1 LVKALGKGL
10 PLKDQQEQIT
20 YLIYT
25 KNMKNFKYFF
35 LSLIIF
41 SCVSNSESVTEESK
55 RIDSLQSVLS
65 SKDQAINSLEFQKL
79 NDDSIVNLY
88 ALYIQKIKDN
98 INEINK
104 QELIINNKKNNPDFI
119 ETDTTDIIKSIKILS
134 KKLQENESMILALNN
149 AVKQEKNKN
158 SQFSSKVTD
167 LGEEIAQSNREVY
180 YLKEE
185 LNNMNAS
192 FESIFKKYN
201 LQNKKISDLNQKL
214 NEVAYVIGSKSELL
228 DNGVLTKSGGLIGI
242 GKTRKLN
249 SDLNTDY
256 FTYVSKYKLSNIS
269 LGYKTVRLMTSH
281 PAISYKLS
289 NSNEIIDSLIIIN
302 HDDFWRNSKFLVI
315 EVK

>member
-1 LVKALGKGL
+1 
-10 PLKDQQEQIT
+10 
-20 YLIYT
+20 
-25 KNMKNFKYFF
+25 MKNFKYFF
-35 LSLIIF
+35 LSLTMF
-41 SCVSNSESVTEESK
+41 SCVSNSESVSEESR

-104 QELIINNKKNNPDFI
+104 QELIINNKKNNSDFI
-119 ETDTTDIIKSIKILS
+119 EEDTTDIIKSIKILS

-149 AVKQEKNKN
+149 AVKQEKDKN
-158 SQFSSKVTD
+158 SQFSSQVTD
-167 LGEEIAQSNREVY
+167 LREEIAQSNREVY

-185 LNNMNAS
+185 LNSMNAS
-192 FESIFKKYN
+192 FEAIFKKYN

-228 DNGVLTKSGGLIGI
+228 GNGVLTKSGGLIGI

-256 FTYVSKYKLSNIS
+256 FTYVSKYKLPNIP
-269 LGYKTVRLMTSH
+269 LGYKTVRLMTAH
-281 PAISYKLS
+281 PASSYRLS
-289 NSNEIIDSLIIIN
+289 SSNEIIDSLIIIN
-302 HDDFWRNSKFLVI
+302 QDDFWRNSKFLVV

>member
-1 LVKALGKGL
+1 
-10 PLKDQQEQIT
+10 
-20 YLIYT
+20 
-25 KNMKNFKYFF
+25 M
-35 LSLIIF
+35 F
-41 SCVSNSESVTEESK
+41 SCVSNSESVTEESR

-104 QELIINNKKNNPDFI
+104 QELIINNKKNNSDFI
-119 ETDTTDIIKSIKILS
+119 EKDTTDIIKSIKILS

-149 AVKQEKNKN
+149 AVKQEKDKN
-158 SQFSSKVTD
+158 SQFSSQVTD
-167 LGEEIAQSNREVY
+167 LREEIAQSNREVY

-185 LNNMNAS
+185 LNSMNAS
-192 FESIFKKYN
+192 FEAIFKKYN

-228 DNGVLTKSGGLIGI
+228 DNDVLTKSGGLIGI

-256 FTYVSKYKLSNIS
+256 FTYVSKYKLPNIP
-269 LGYKTVRLMTSH
+269 LGYKTVRLMTAH
-281 PAISYKLS
+281 PASSYRLS
-289 NSNEIIDSLIIIN
+289 SSNEIIDSLIIIN
-302 HDDFWRNSKFLVI
+302 KEDFWRNSKFLVV

>member
-1 LVKALGKGL
+1 
-10 PLKDQQEQIT
+10 
-20 YLIYT
+20 
-25 KNMKNFKYFF
+25 MKNFKYFF
-35 LSLIIF
+35 LSLITI
-41 SCVSNSESVTEESK
+41 SCVSNSETVSEESR

-88 ALYIQKIKDN
+88 ALYIKKIKDN

-119 ETDTTDIIKSIKILS
+119 EKDTTDIIKSIKILS

-149 AVKQEKNKN
+149 AVKLEKDKN
-158 SQFSSKVTD
+158 SQFVSKVTD
-167 LGEEIAQSNREVY
+167 LREEIAQSNREVY

-185 LNNMNAS
+185 LNSMNAS
-192 FESIFKKYN
+192 FEAIFKKYN
-201 LQNKKISDLNQKL
+201 LQNKKISNLNQKL

-256 FTYVSKYKLSNIS
+256 FTYVSKYKFQNIP
-269 LGYKTVRLMTSH
+269 LGYKTVRLMTAH
-281 PAISYKLS
+281 PTSSYRLS
-289 NSNEIIDSLIIIN
+289 TSNEIIDSLIIIN
-302 HDDFWRNSKFLVI
+302 QDDFWRNSKFLVV

>member
-1 LVKALGKGL
+1 
-10 PLKDQQEQIT
+10 
-20 YLIYT
+20 
-25 KNMKNFKYFF
+25 MKNLKYFF
-35 LSLIIF
+35 LSLITI
-41 SCVSNSESVTEESK
+41 SCVSNSETVSEESR

-65 SKDQAINSLEFQKL
+65 SKDQAIDSLEFQKL

-119 ETDTTDIIKSIKILS
+119 EKDTTDIIKSIKILS

-149 AVKQEKNKN
+149 AVKLEKDKN
-158 SQFSSKVTD
+158 SQFVSKVTD
-167 LGEEIAQSNREVY
+167 LREEIAQSNREVY

-185 LNNMNAS
+185 LNSMNAS
-192 FESIFKKYN
+192 FKVIFKKYN

-242 GKTRKLN
+242 GNTRKLN

-256 FTYVSKYKLSNIS
+256 FTYVSKYKFQNIP
-269 LGYKTVRLMTSH
+269 LGYKTVRLMTAH
-281 PAISYKLS
+281 PTSSYRLS
-289 NSNEIIDSLIIIN
+289 TSNEITDSLIIIN
-302 HDDFWRNSKFLVI
+302 QDDFWRNSKFLVV

>member
-1 LVKALGKGL
+1 
-10 PLKDQQEQIT
+10 
-20 YLIYT
+20 
-25 KNMKNFKYFF
+25 MKNFKYFF
-35 LSLIIF
+35 LSLITI
-41 SCVSNSESVTEESK
+41 SCVSNSETVSEESR

-119 ETDTTDIIKSIKILS
+119 EKDTTDIIKSIKILS

-149 AVKQEKNKN
+149 AVKLEKDKN
-158 SQFSSKVTD
+158 SQFVSKVTD
-167 LGEEIAQSNREVY
+167 LREEIAQSNREVY
-180 YLKEE
+180 FLKEE
-185 LNNMNAS
+185 LNSMNAS
-192 FESIFKKYN
+192 FEAIFKKYN

-256 FTYVSKYKLSNIS
+256 FTYVSKYKFQNIP
-269 LGYKTVRLMTSH
+269 LGYKTVRLMTAH
-281 PAISYKLS
+281 PTSSYRLS
-289 NSNEIIDSLIIIN
+289 TSNEIIDSLIIIN
-302 HDDFWRNSKFLVI
+302 QDDFWRNSKFLVV

>member
-1 LVKALGKGL
+1 
-10 PLKDQQEQIT
+10 
-20 YLIYT
+20 
-25 KNMKNFKYFF
+25 MKNFKYFF
-35 LSLIIF
+35 LSLITI
-41 SCVSNSESVTEESK
+41 SCVSNSESVSEESK

-119 ETDTTDIIKSIKILS
+119 EKDTTDIIKSIKILS

-149 AVKQEKNKN
+149 AVKLEKDKN
-158 SQFSSKVTD
+158 SQFASKVAD
-167 LGEEIAQSNREVY
+167 LRGEIAQSNREVY
-180 YLKEE
+180 FLKEE
-185 LNNMNAS
+185 LNSMNAS
-192 FESIFKKYN
+192 FEAIFKKYN

-242 GKTRKLN
+242 GKSRKLN

-256 FTYVSKYKLSNIS
+256 FTYVSKYKFQNIS
-269 LGYKTVRLMTSH
+269 LGYKTVRLMTAH
-281 PAISYKLS
+281 PSSSYRLS
-289 NSNEIIDSLIIIN
+289 NVNEIIDSLIIIN
-302 HDDFWRNSKFLVI
+302 QDDFWRNSKFLVV

>member
-1 LVKALGKGL
+1 
-10 PLKDQQEQIT
+10 
-20 YLIYT
+20 
-25 KNMKNFKYFF
+25 MKNFKYFF
-35 LSLIIF
+35 LSLITI
-41 SCVSNSESVTEESK
+41 SCVSNSETVSEESR

-119 ETDTTDIIKSIKILS
+119 EKDTTDIIKSIKILT

-149 AVKQEKNKN
+149 AVKLEKDKN
-158 SQFSSKVTD
+158 SQFVSKVTD
-167 LGEEIAQSNREVY
+167 LREEIAQSNREVY

-185 LNNMNAS
+185 LNSMNAS
-192 FESIFKKYN
+192 FEAIFKKYN

-228 DNGVLTKSGGLIGI
+228 DNGVLTKTGGLIGI

-256 FTYVSKYKLSNIS
+256 FTYVSKYKFQNIP
-269 LGYKTVRLMTSH
+269 LGYKTVRLMTAH
-281 PAISYKLS
+281 PTSSYRLS
-289 NSNEIIDSLIIIN
+289 TSNEIIDSLIIIN
-302 HDDFWRNSKFLVI
+302 QDDFWRNSKFLVV

>member
-1 LVKALGKGL
+1 
-10 PLKDQQEQIT
+10 
-20 YLIYT
+20 
-25 KNMKNFKYFF
+25 MKNLKYFF
-35 LSLIIF
+35 LSLITI
-41 SCVSNSESVTEESK
+41 SCVSNSESVSEESR

-65 SKDQAINSLEFQKL
+65 SKDQAIDSLEFQKL

-119 ETDTTDIIKSIKILS
+119 EKDTTDIIKSIKILS

-149 AVKQEKNKN
+149 AVKLEKDKN
-158 SQFSSKVTD
+158 SQFVSKVTD
-167 LGEEIAQSNREVY
+167 LREEIAQSNREVY

-185 LNNMNAS
+185 LNSMNAS
-192 FESIFKKYN
+192 FEAIFKKYN

-256 FTYVSKYKLSNIS
+256 FTYVSKYKFQNIP
-269 LGYKTVRLMTSH
+269 LGYKTVRLMTAH
-281 PAISYKLS
+281 PTSSYRLS
-289 NSNEIIDSLIIIN
+289 TSNEITDSLIIIN
-302 HDDFWRNSKFLVI
+302 QDDFWRNSKFLVV

>member
-1 LVKALGKGL
+1 
-10 PLKDQQEQIT
+10 
-20 YLIYT
+20 
-25 KNMKNFKYFF
+25 MKNFKYFF
-35 LSLIIF
+35 LSLTIF
-41 SCVSNSESVTEESK
+41 SCASNSESISEESR

-119 ETDTTDIIKSIKILS
+119 NKDTTDIIKSIKILS
-134 KKLQENESMILALNN
+134 KKLQENESMITALNN

-158 SQFSSKVTD
+158 SQFASKVTD
-167 LGEEIAQSNREVY
+167 LKEEIARSNREVY

-185 LNNMNAS
+185 LNSMNAS
-192 FESIFKKYN
+192 FEAIFKKYN

-249 SDLNTDY
+249 SDLNTEY
-256 FTYVSKYKLSNIS
+256 FTYASKYNLLNIT
-269 LGYKTVRLMTSH
+269 LGYKTVRLMTAH
-281 PAISYKLS
+281 PSNSYRLS
-289 NSNEIIDSLIIIN
+289 NVNEIIDSLIIIN
-302 HDDFWRNSKFLVI
+302 QDDFWRNSKFLVI

>member
-1 LVKALGKGL
+1 
-10 PLKDQQEQIT
+10 
-20 YLIYT
+20 
-25 KNMKNFKYFF
+25 MKNLKYFF
-35 LSLIIF
+35 LSLITI
-41 SCVSNSESVTEESK
+41 SCVSNSETVSEESR

-65 SKDQAINSLEFQKL
+65 SKDQAIDSLEFQKL

-119 ETDTTDIIKSIKILS
+119 EKDTNDIIKSIKILS
-134 KKLQENESMILALNN
+134 KKLHENESMILALNN
-149 AVKQEKNKN
+149 AVKLEKDKN
-158 SQFSSKVTD
+158 SQFVSRVID
-167 LGEEIAQSNREVY
+167 LREEIAQSNREVY

-185 LNNMNAS
+185 LNSMNAS
-192 FESIFKKYN
+192 FEAIFKKYN

-256 FTYVSKYKLSNIS
+256 FTYVSKYKFQNIP
-269 LGYKTVRLMTSH
+269 LGYKTVRLMTAH
-281 PAISYKLS
+281 PTSSYRLS
-289 NSNEIIDSLIIIN
+289 TSNEITDSLIIIN
-302 HDDFWRNSKFLVI
+302 QDDFWRNSKFLVV

>member
-1 LVKALGKGL
+1 
-10 PLKDQQEQIT
+10 
-20 YLIYT
+20 
-25 KNMKNFKYFF
+25 MKNLKYFF
-35 LSLIIF
+35 LSLITI
-41 SCVSNSESVTEESK
+41 SCVSNSETVSEESR

-65 SKDQAINSLEFQKL
+65 SKDQAIDSLEFQKL

-119 ETDTTDIIKSIKILS
+119 EKDTNDIIKSIKILS
-134 KKLQENESMILALNN
+134 KKLHENESMILALNN
-149 AVKQEKNKN
+149 AVKLEKDKN
-158 SQFSSKVTD
+158 SQFVSRVID
-167 LGEEIAQSNREVY
+167 LREEIAQSNREVY

-185 LNNMNAS
+185 LNSMNAS
-192 FESIFKKYN
+192 FEAIFKKYN

-242 GKTRKLN
+242 GNTRKLN

-256 FTYVSKYKLSNIS
+256 FTYVSKYKFQNIP
-269 LGYKTVRLMTSH
+269 LGYKTVRLMTAH
-281 PAISYKLS
+281 PTSSYRLS
-289 NSNEIIDSLIIIN
+289 TSNEIIDSLIIIN
-302 HDDFWRNSKFLVI
+302 QDDFWRNSKFLVV

>member
-1 LVKALGKGL
+1 M
-10 PLKDQQEQIT
+10 
-20 YLIYT
+20 
-25 KNMKNFKYFF
+25 NNFKYFF
-35 LSLIIF
+35 LSLITI
-41 SCVSNSESVTEESK
+41 SCVSNSETVSEESR

-65 SKDQAINSLEFQKL
+65 SKDQAISSLEFQKL

-119 ETDTTDIIKSIKILS
+119 EKDTTDIIKSIKILS

-149 AVKQEKNKN
+149 AVKLEKDKN
-158 SQFSSKVTD
+158 SQFVSKVTD
-167 LGEEIAQSNREVY
+167 LREEIAQSNREVY

-185 LNNMNAS
+185 LNSMNAS
-192 FESIFKKYN
+192 FEAIFKKYN

-256 FTYVSKYKLSNIS
+256 FTYVSKYIFQNIP
-269 LGYKTVRLMTSH
+269 LGYKTVRLMTAH
-281 PAISYKLS
+281 PTSSYRLS
-289 NSNEIIDSLIIIN
+289 TSNEIIDSLIIIN
-302 HDDFWRNSKFLVI
+302 QDDFWRNSKFLVV

>member
-1 LVKALGKGL
+1 
-10 PLKDQQEQIT
+10 
-20 YLIYT
+20 
-25 KNMKNFKYFF
+25 MKNFKYFF
-35 LSLIIF
+35 LSLITI
-41 SCVSNSESVTEESK
+41 SCVSNSETVSEESR

-119 ETDTTDIIKSIKILS
+119 EKDTTDIIKSIKILS

-149 AVKQEKNKN
+149 AVKLEKNKN
-158 SQFSSKVTD
+158 SQFVSKVTD
-167 LGEEIAQSNREVY
+167 LREEIAQSNREIY

-185 LNNMNAS
+185 LNSMNAS
-192 FESIFKKYN
+192 FETVFKKYN

-256 FTYVSKYKLSNIS
+256 FTYVSKYEFPYIP
-269 LGYKTVRLMTSH
+269 LGYKTVRIMTAH
-281 PAISYKLS
+281 PTSSYRLS

-302 HDDFWRNSKFLVI
+302 QDDFWRNSKFLVI

>member
-1 LVKALGKGL
+1 
-10 PLKDQQEQIT
+10 
-20 YLIYT
+20 
-25 KNMKNFKYFF
+25 MKNFKYFF
-35 LSLIIF
+35 LSLITI
-41 SCVSNSESVTEESK
+41 SCVSNSETVSEESR

-119 ETDTTDIIKSIKILS
+119 EKDTTDIIKSIKILS

-149 AVKQEKNKN
+149 AVKQEKDKN
-158 SQFSSKVTD
+158 SQFVSKVTD
-167 LGEEIAQSNREVY
+167 LREEIAQSNREVY

-185 LNNMNAS
+185 LNSMNAS
-192 FESIFKKYN
+192 FEAIFKKYN

-256 FTYVSKYKLSNIS
+256 FTYVSKYKFQNIP
-269 LGYKTVRLMTSH
+269 LGYKTVRLMTAH
-281 PAISYKLS
+281 PTNSYRLS
-289 NSNEIIDSLIIIN
+289 TSNEIIDSLIIIN
-302 HDDFWRNSKFLVI
+302 QDDFWRNSKFLVV

>member
-1 LVKALGKGL
+1 
-10 PLKDQQEQIT
+10 
-20 YLIYT
+20 
-25 KNMKNFKYFF
+25 MKNFKYFF
-35 LSLIIF
+35 LLLTIF
-41 SCVSNSESVTEESK
+41 SCASNSESISEESR

-119 ETDTTDIIKSIKILS
+119 NKDTTDIIKSIKILS
-134 KKLQENESMILALNN
+134 KKLQENESMITALNN

-158 SQFSSKVTD
+158 SQFTSKVTD
-167 LGEEIAQSNREVY
+167 LKEEIARSNREVY

-185 LNNMNAS
+185 LNSMNAS
-192 FESIFKKYN
+192 FEAIFKKYN

-214 NEVAYVIGSKSELL
+214 NEVAYVIESKSELL

-256 FTYVSKYKLSNIS
+256 FTYVSKYKFQNIP
-269 LGYKTVRLMTSH
+269 LGYKTVRLMTAH
-281 PAISYKLS
+281 TTNSYRLS
-289 NSNEIIDSLIIIN
+289 TSNEIIDSLIIIN
-302 HDDFWRNSKFLVI
+302 QDDFWRNSKFLVV

>member
-1 LVKALGKGL
+1 M
-10 PLKDQQEQIT
+10 
-20 YLIYT
+20 
-25 KNMKNFKYFF
+25 NNFKYFF
-35 LSLIIF
+35 LSLITI
-41 SCVSNSESVTEESK
+41 SCVSNSETVSEESR

-119 ETDTTDIIKSIKILS
+119 EKDTTDIIKSIKILS

-149 AVKQEKNKN
+149 AVKLEKDKN
-158 SQFSSKVTD
+158 SQFVSKVTD
-167 LGEEIAQSNREVY
+167 LREEIAQSNREVY

-185 LNNMNAS
+185 LNSMNAS
-192 FESIFKKYN
+192 FEAIFKKYN

-256 FTYVSKYKLSNIS
+256 FTYVSKYKFQNIP
-269 LGYKTVRLMTSH
+269 LGYKTVRLMTAH
-281 PAISYKLS
+281 PTSSYRLS
-289 NSNEIIDSLIIIN
+289 TSNEIIDSLIIIN
-302 HDDFWRNSKFLVI
+302 QDDFWRNSKFLVV

>member
-1 LVKALGKGL
+1 M
-10 PLKDQQEQIT
+10 
-20 YLIYT
+20 
-25 KNMKNFKYFF
+25 NNFKYFF
-35 LSLIIF
+35 LSLITI
-41 SCVSNSESVTEESK
+41 SCVSNSETVSEESR

-104 QELIINNKKNNPDFI
+104 QELIINNKKNNLDFI
-119 ETDTTDIIKSIKILS
+119 EKDTTDIIKSIKILS

-149 AVKQEKNKN
+149 AVKLEKDKN
-158 SQFSSKVTD
+158 SQFVSKVTD
-167 LGEEIAQSNREVY
+167 LREEIAQSNREVY

-185 LNNMNAS
+185 LNSMNAS
-192 FESIFKKYN
+192 FEAIFKKYN

-256 FTYVSKYKLSNIS
+256 FTYVSKYKFQNIP
-269 LGYKTVRLMTSH
+269 LGYKTVRLMTAH
-281 PAISYKLS
+281 PTSSYRLS
-289 NSNEIIDSLIIIN
+289 TSNEIIDSLIIIN
-302 HDDFWRNSKFLVI
+302 QDDFWRNSKFLVV

>member
-1 LVKALGKGL
+1 
-10 PLKDQQEQIT
+10 
-20 YLIYT
+20 
-25 KNMKNFKYFF
+25 MKNLKYFF
-35 LSLIIF
+35 LSLITI
-41 SCVSNSESVTEESK
+41 SCVSNSETVSEETR

-119 ETDTTDIIKSIKILS
+119 EKDTTDIIKSIKILS

-149 AVKQEKNKN
+149 AVKLEKDKN
-158 SQFSSKVTD
+158 SQFVSKVTD
-167 LGEEIAQSNREVY
+167 LKEEIAQSNREVY

-185 LNNMNAS
+185 LNSMNAS
-192 FESIFKKYN
+192 FEAIFKKYN

-242 GKTRKLN
+242 GKSRKLN

-256 FTYVSKYKLSNIS
+256 FTYVSKYEFQNIL
-269 LGYKTVRLMTSH
+269 LGYKTVRLMTAH
-281 PAISYKLS
+281 PTSSYRLS

-302 HDDFWRNSKFLVI
+302 QDDFWRNSKFLVV

>member
-1 LVKALGKGL
+1 
-10 PLKDQQEQIT
+10 
-20 YLIYT
+20 
-25 KNMKNFKYFF
+25 MKNFKYFF
-35 LSLIIF
+35 LSLITI
-41 SCVSNSESVTEESK
+41 SCVSNSETVSEESR

-119 ETDTTDIIKSIKILS
+119 EKDTTDIIKSIKILS

-149 AVKQEKNKN
+149 AVKQEKDKN
-158 SQFSSKVTD
+158 SQFVSKVTD
-167 LGEEIAQSNREVY
+167 LREEIAQSNREVY

-185 LNNMNAS
+185 LNSMNAS
-192 FESIFKKYN
+192 FEAIFKKYN

-256 FTYVSKYKLSNIS
+256 FTYVSKYKFQNIP
-269 LGYKTVRLMTSH
+269 LGYKTVRLMTAH
-281 PAISYKLS
+281 PTSSYRLS
-289 NSNEIIDSLIIIN
+289 TSNEIIDSLIIIN
-302 HDDFWRNSKFLVI
+302 QDDFWRNSKFLVV

>member
-1 LVKALGKGL
+1 
-10 PLKDQQEQIT
+10 
-20 YLIYT
+20 
-25 KNMKNFKYFF
+25 MKNFKYFF
-35 LSLIIF
+35 LSLITI
-41 SCVSNSESVTEESK
+41 SCVSNSETVSEESR

-119 ETDTTDIIKSIKILS
+119 EKDTTDIIKSIKILS
-134 KKLQENESMILALNN
+134 KKLHENESMILALNN
-149 AVKQEKNKN
+149 AVKLEKDKN
-158 SQFSSKVTD
+158 SQFVSKVTD
-167 LGEEIAQSNREVY
+167 LREEIAQSNREVY

-185 LNNMNAS
+185 LNSMNAS
-192 FESIFKKYN
+192 FEVIFKKYN

-256 FTYVSKYKLSNIS
+256 FTYVSKYKFQNIP
-269 LGYKTVRLMTSH
+269 LGYKTVRLMTAH
-281 PAISYKLS
+281 PTSSYRLS
-289 NSNEIIDSLIIIN
+289 TSNEIIDSLIIIN
-302 HDDFWRNSKFLVI
+302 QDDFWRNSKFLVV

>member
-1 LVKALGKGL
+1 
-10 PLKDQQEQIT
+10 
-20 YLIYT
+20 
-25 KNMKNFKYFF
+25 MKNFKYFF
-35 LSLIIF
+35 LSLFII
-41 SCVSNSESVTEESK
+41 SCVSNSESVTEESR

-104 QELIINNKKNNPDFI
+104 QELIINNKKNNSDFI
-119 ETDTTDIIKSIKILS
+119 EKDTTDIIKSIKILS

-149 AVKQEKNKN
+149 AVKQEKDKN
-158 SQFSSKVTD
+158 SQFSSQVTD
-167 LGEEIAQSNREVY
+167 LREEIAQSNREVY
-180 YLKEE
+180 FLKEE
-185 LNNMNAS
+185 LNSMNAS

-256 FTYVSKYKLSNIS
+256 FTYVSKYKLPNIP
-269 LGYKTVRLMTSH
+269 LGYKTVRLMTAH
-281 PAISYKLS
+281 PASSYRLS
-289 NSNEIIDSLIIIN
+289 SSNEIIDSLIIIN
-302 HDDFWRNSKFLVI
+302 QDDFWRNSKFLVV

>member
-1 LVKALGKGL
+1 
-10 PLKDQQEQIT
+10 
-20 YLIYT
+20 
-25 KNMKNFKYFF
+25 MKNFKYFF
-35 LSLIIF
+35 LSLTIF
-41 SCVSNSESVTEESK
+41 SCVSNSESVSEESR

-119 ETDTTDIIKSIKILS
+119 NKDTIDIIKSIKILS
-134 KKLQENESMILALNN
+134 KKLQENESMIIALNN
-149 AVKQEKNKN
+149 AVKLEKNKN
-158 SQFSSKVTD
+158 SQFASKVTD
-167 LGEEIAQSNREVY
+167 LKEEIARSNREVY

-185 LNNMNAS
+185 LNSMNAS
-192 FESIFKKYN
+192 FEAIFKKHN

-242 GKTRKLN
+242 GKTRKLS
-249 SDLNTDY
+249 SDLNTEY
-256 FTYVSKYKLSNIS
+256 FTYFSKYNLLKIP

-281 PAISYKLS
+281 PS
-289 NSNEIIDSLIIIN
+289 NSYRLTNINEIIDSLIIIN
-302 HDDFWRNSKFLVI
+302 QDDFWRNSKFLVI

>member
-1 LVKALGKGL
+1 
-10 PLKDQQEQIT
+10 
-20 YLIYT
+20 
-25 KNMKNFKYFF
+25 MKNFKYFF
-35 LSLIIF
+35 LSLITI
-41 SCVSNSESVTEESK
+41 SCVSNSETVSEESR

-119 ETDTTDIIKSIKILS
+119 EKDTTDIIKSIKILS
-134 KKLQENESMILALNN
+134 KKLQENESMILALNK
-149 AVKQEKNKN
+149 AVKLEKDKN
-158 SQFSSKVTD
+158 SQFVSKVTD
-167 LGEEIAQSNREVY
+167 LREEIAQSNREVY

-185 LNNMNAS
+185 LNSMNAS
-192 FESIFKKYN
+192 FEAIFKKYN

-256 FTYVSKYKLSNIS
+256 FTYVSKYKFQNIP
-269 LGYKTVRLMTSH
+269 LGYKTVRLMTAH
-281 PAISYKLS
+281 PTSSYRLS
-289 NSNEIIDSLIIIN
+289 TSNEIIDSLIIIN
-302 HDDFWRNSKFLVI
+302 QDDFWRNSKFLVV

>member
-1 LVKALGKGL
+1 
-10 PLKDQQEQIT
+10 
-20 YLIYT
+20 
-25 KNMKNFKYFF
+25 MKNFKYFF
-35 LSLIIF
+35 LSLTIF
-41 SCVSNSESVTEESK
+41 SCVSNSESVSEESRK
-55 RIDSLQSVLS
+55 IDSLQSVLS
-65 SKDQAINSLEFQKL
+65 SKDQTINSLEFQNL

-119 ETDTTDIIKSIKILS
+119 NKDTNDIIKSIKILS
-134 KKLQENESMILALNN
+134 KKLQENESMITALNN

-158 SQFSSKVTD
+158 SQFASKVTD
-167 LGEEIAQSNREVY
+167 LKEEIAQSNREVY

-185 LNNMNAS
+185 LNSMNAS
-192 FESIFKKYN
+192 FEAIFKKYN

-249 SDLNTDY
+249 SDLNTEY
-256 FTYVSKYKLSNIS
+256 FTYVSKYNLQNIP

-281 PAISYKLS
+281 PTNSYRLS

-302 HDDFWRNSKFLVI
+302 LDDFWTTSKFLVV

>member
-1 LVKALGKGL
+1 
-10 PLKDQQEQIT
+10 
-20 YLIYT
+20 
-25 KNMKNFKYFF
+25 MKNLKYFF
-35 LSLIIF
+35 LSLITI
-41 SCVSNSESVTEESK
+41 SCVSNSETVSEESR

-65 SKDQAINSLEFQKL
+65 SKDQAIDSLEFQKL

-119 ETDTTDIIKSIKILS
+119 EKDTTDIIKSIKILS

-149 AVKQEKNKN
+149 AVKLEKDKN
-158 SQFSSKVTD
+158 SQFVSRVID
-167 LGEEIAQSNREVY
+167 LREEIAQSNREVY

-185 LNNMNAS
+185 LNSMNAS
-192 FESIFKKYN
+192 FEAIFKKYN

-242 GKTRKLN
+242 GNTRKLN

-256 FTYVSKYKLSNIS
+256 FTYVSKYKFQNIP
-269 LGYKTVRLMTSH
+269 LGYKTVRLMTAH
-281 PAISYKLS
+281 PTSSYRLS
-289 NSNEIIDSLIIIN
+289 TSNEIIDSLIIIN
-302 HDDFWRNSKFLVI
+302 QDDFWRNSKFLVV

>member
-1 LVKALGKGL
+1 
-10 PLKDQQEQIT
+10 
-20 YLIYT
+20 
-25 KNMKNFKYFF
+25 MKNLKYFF
-35 LSLIIF
+35 LSLITI
-41 SCVSNSESVTEESK
+41 SCVSNSESVSEESR
-55 RIDSLQSVLS
+55 RIDSLQSLLS

-88 ALYIQKIKDN
+88 ALYIQKIKEN

-119 ETDTTDIIKSIKILS
+119 EKDTTDIIKSIKILS
-134 KKLQENESMILALNN
+134 KKLKENESMILALNN
-149 AVKQEKNKN
+149 AVKLEKDKN
-158 SQFSSKVTD
+158 SLFASRVSD
-167 LGEEIAQSNREVY
+167 LREEIAQSNREVY

-185 LNNMNAS
+185 LNSMNAS
-192 FESIFKKYN
+192 FDAIFKKYN

-228 DNGVLTKSGGLIGI
+228 ENGVLTKSGGLIGI

-256 FTYVSKYKLSNIS
+256 FTYVSKYKFQKIP
-269 LGYKTVRLMTSH
+269 LGFKTVRLMTSH
-281 PAISYKLS
+281 PTDSYRLS

-302 HDDFWRNSKFLVI
+302 QNDFWRNSKFLVV

>member
-1 LVKALGKGL
+1 
-10 PLKDQQEQIT
+10 
-20 YLIYT
+20 
-25 KNMKNFKYFF
+25 MKNFKYIF

-41 SCVSNSESVTEESK
+41 SCVSNSDSVSEESRK
-55 RIDSLQSVLS
+55 IDSLQSVLT
-65 SKDQAINSLEFQKL
+65 SKDDAINSLEFQKL

-98 INEINK
+98 INEINR

-119 ETDTTDIIKSIKILS
+119 EKDTIDIIKSIKILS

-149 AVKQEKNKN
+149 AVKQEKDKN
-158 SQFSSKVTD
+158 SQFASKVID
-167 LGEEIAQSNREVY
+167 LKEEIAQSNREVY

-185 LNNMNAS
+185 LNSMNAS
-192 FESIFKKYN
+192 FEAIFKKYN

-256 FTYVSKYKLSNIS
+256 FTYVSKYKFQNIP

-281 PAISYKLS
+281 PNSSYKLS
-289 NSNEIIDSLIIIN
+289 NSNDIIDSLIIIN
-302 HDDFWRNSKFLVI
+302 KDNFWRNSKFLVV

>member
-1 LVKALGKGL
+1 MEKGL

-35 LSLIIF
+35 LSLITI
-41 SCVSNSESVTEESK
+41 SCVSNSETVSEESR

-119 ETDTTDIIKSIKILS
+119 EKDTTDIIKSIKILS

-149 AVKQEKNKN
+149 AVKLEKDKN
-158 SQFSSKVTD
+158 SQFVSKVTD
-167 LGEEIAQSNREVY
+167 LREEIAQSNREVY

-185 LNNMNAS
+185 LNSMNAS
-192 FESIFKKYN
+192 FEAIFKKYN

-256 FTYVSKYKLSNIS
+256 FTYVSKYKFQNIP
-269 LGYKTVRLMTSH
+269 LGYKTVRLMTAH
-281 PAISYKLS
+281 PTSSYRLS
-289 NSNEIIDSLIIIN
+289 TSNEIIDSLIIIN
-302 HDDFWRNSKFLVI
+302 QDDFWRNSKFLVV

>member
-1 LVKALGKGL
+1 
-10 PLKDQQEQIT
+10 
-20 YLIYT
+20 
-25 KNMKNFKYFF
+25 MKNFKYFF
-35 LSLIIF
+35 LSLITI
-41 SCVSNSESVTEESK
+41 SCVSNSETVSEESR

-119 ETDTTDIIKSIKILS
+119 EKDTTDIIKSIKILS

-149 AVKQEKNKN
+149 AVKLEKDKN
-158 SQFSSKVTD
+158 SQFVSKVTD
-167 LGEEIAQSNREVY
+167 LREEIAQSNREVY

-185 LNNMNAS
+185 LNSMNAS
-192 FESIFKKYN
+192 FEAIFKKYN
-201 LQNKKISDLNQKL
+201 LQNKQISDLNQKL
-214 NEVAYVIGSKSELL
+214 NEVAYAIGSKSELL

-256 FTYVSKYKLSNIS
+256 FTYVSKYKFQNIP
-269 LGYKTVRLMTSH
+269 LGYKTVRLMTAH
-281 PAISYKLS
+281 PTSSYRLS
-289 NSNEIIDSLIIIN
+289 TSNEIIDSLIIIN
-302 HDDFWRNSKFLVI
+302 QDDFWRNSKFLVV

>member
-1 LVKALGKGL
+1 
-10 PLKDQQEQIT
+10 
-20 YLIYT
+20 
-25 KNMKNFKYFF
+25 MKNFKYFF
-35 LSLIIF
+35 LSLITI
-41 SCVSNSESVTEESK
+41 SCVSNSETVSEESR

-79 NDDSIVNLY
+79 NDDSLVNLY

-119 ETDTTDIIKSIKILS
+119 EKDTTDIIKSIKILS

-149 AVKQEKNKN
+149 AVKLEKDKN
-158 SQFSSKVTD
+158 SQFVSKVTD
-167 LGEEIAQSNREVY
+167 LREEIAQSNREVY

-185 LNNMNAS
+185 LNSMNAS
-192 FESIFKKYN
+192 FEAIFKKYN

-242 GKTRKLN
+242 GNTRKLN

-256 FTYVSKYKLSNIS
+256 FTYVSKYKFQNIP
-269 LGYKTVRLMTSH
+269 LGYKTVRLMTAH
-281 PAISYKLS
+281 PTSSYRLS
-289 NSNEIIDSLIIIN
+289 TSNEITDSLIIIN
-302 HDDFWRNSKFLVI
+302 QDDFWRNSKFLVV

>member
-1 LVKALGKGL
+1 
-10 PLKDQQEQIT
+10 
-20 YLIYT
+20 
-25 KNMKNFKYFF
+25 MKNLKYFF
-35 LSLIIF
+35 LSLITI
-41 SCVSNSESVTEESK
+41 SCVSNSESVSEESR
-55 RIDSLQSVLS
+55 RIDSLQSLLS

-98 INEINK
+98 IDEINK

-119 ETDTTDIIKSIKILS
+119 EKDTTDIIKSIKILS

-149 AVKQEKNKN
+149 AVKLEKDKN
-158 SQFSSKVTD
+158 SQFVSKVTD
-167 LGEEIAQSNREVY
+167 LREEIAQSNREVY

-185 LNNMNAS
+185 LNSMNAS
-192 FESIFKKYN
+192 FEAIFKKYN

-256 FTYVSKYKLSNIS
+256 FTYVSKYKFQNIP
-269 LGYKTVRLMTSH
+269 LGYKTVRLMTAH
-281 PAISYKLS
+281 PTSSYRLS

-302 HDDFWRNSKFLVI
+302 QDDFWRNSKFLVV

>member
-1 LVKALGKGL
+1 
-10 PLKDQQEQIT
+10 
-20 YLIYT
+20 
-25 KNMKNFKYFF
+25 MKNFKYFF
-35 LSLIIF
+35 LSLITF
-41 SCVSNSESVTEESK
+41 SCVSNSETVSEESR

-104 QELIINNKKNNPDFI
+104 QELIINNKKNIPDFI
-119 ETDTTDIIKSIKILS
+119 EKDTTDIIKSIKILS

-149 AVKQEKNKN
+149 AVKQEKDKN
-158 SQFSSKVTD
+158 SQFVSKVTD
-167 LGEEIAQSNREVY
+167 LREEIAQSNREVY

-185 LNNMNAS
+185 LNSMNAS
-192 FESIFKKYN
+192 FEAIFKKYN

-256 FTYVSKYKLSNIS
+256 FTYVSKYKFQNIP
-269 LGYKTVRLMTSH
+269 LGYKTVRLMTAH
-281 PAISYKLS
+281 PTSSYRLS
-289 NSNEIIDSLIIIN
+289 TSNEIIDSLIIIN
-302 HDDFWRNSKFLVI
+302 QDDFWRNSKFLVV

>member
-1 LVKALGKGL
+1 
-10 PLKDQQEQIT
+10 
-20 YLIYT
+20 
-25 KNMKNFKYFF
+25 MKNFKYFF
-35 LSLIIF
+35 LSLIMF
-41 SCVSNSESVTEESK
+41 SCVSNSESVTEESR

-104 QELIINNKKNNPDFI
+104 QELIINNKKNNSDFI
-119 ETDTTDIIKSIKILS
+119 EEDTTDIIKSIKILS

-149 AVKQEKNKN
+149 AVKQEKDKN
-158 SQFSSKVTD
+158 SQFSSQVTD
-167 LGEEIAQSNREVY
+167 LRELIAQSNREVY

-185 LNNMNAS
+185 LNSMNAS
-192 FESIFKKYN
+192 FEAIFKKYN

-214 NEVAYVIGSKSELL
+214 NEVAYIIGSKSELL
-228 DNGVLTKSGGLIGI
+228 DNDVLTKSGGLIGI

-256 FTYVSKYKLSNIS
+256 FTYVSKYKLPNIP
-269 LGYKTVRLMTSH
+269 LGYKTVRLMTAH
-281 PAISYKLS
+281 PASSYRLS
-289 NSNEIIDSLIIIN
+289 SSNEIIDSLIIIN
-302 HDDFWRNSKFLVI
+302 KEDFWRNSKFLVV